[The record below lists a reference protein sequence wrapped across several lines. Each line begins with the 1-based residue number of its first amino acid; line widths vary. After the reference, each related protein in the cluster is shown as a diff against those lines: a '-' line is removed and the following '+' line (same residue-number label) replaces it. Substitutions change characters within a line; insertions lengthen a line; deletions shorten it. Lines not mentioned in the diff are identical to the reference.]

1 MAFLTIVC
9 LEEMNDMEQNLKP
22 VSNTPHSAWVGG
34 PWPPCIQTD
43 PGSSPGPDCHSLC
56 SPRNTASFLKDSVSE
71 WKEPRSSAGLPD
83 RSGRASWTRCL

>member
-1 MAFLTIVC
+1 M
-9 LEEMNDMEQNLKP
+9 
-22 VSNTPHSAWVGG
+22 VSAPHSAWVGG

-71 WKEPRSSAGLPD
+71 SEGTKIFCGA
-83 RSGRASWTRCL
+83 A